1 MHIAA
6 QVWDV
11 ETGFDRELLN
21 MNPEGWIQGV
31 TNERRATRH
40 LERSLAITTPA
51 LRPLARCT
59 AVWKGVSG
67 VQEN

>member
-1 MHIAA
+1 MQGNV

-31 TNERRATRH
+31 TNERCATCH
-40 LERSLAITTPA
+40 SKSYKVMAIQAMKVLLA
-51 LRPLARCT
+51 
-59 AVWKGVSG
+59 
-67 VQEN
+67 